1 MDDTLRLFGEAS
13 EFGELFRT
21 LGLPVFLIFM
31 IWLPLRGLSALV
43 RRGREL
49 PAPRE
54 SHFRNPR
61 PL

>member
-13 EFGELFRT
+13 EFGELFKT

-43 RRGREL
+43 RRSREH
-49 PAPRE
+49 PAPRQPQ
-54 SHFRNPR
+54 FRNPR

>member
-13 EFGELFRT
+13 ELGELFGT
-21 LGLPVFLIFM
+21 LGLPVLLIFM

-43 RRGREL
+43 RRSREL
-49 PAPRE
+49 PAQRE
-54 SHFRNPR
+54 PQFRNPR

>member
-1 MDDTLRLFGEAS
+1 MDDTLRLFGEGS

-21 LGLPVFLIFM
+21 LGLAVLLIFM

-43 RRGREL
+43 RRSREL

-54 SHFRNPR
+54 TQFRNPR